1 MTQAPRNRKAKRG
14 TTGRARYALALLP
27 LLLFGGFAIVAG
39 KMLYDQD
46 VNGLDISAIPSAL
59 IGTKAPTLSL
69 PPLEGSNLPALTDA
83 AIKGKLTLV
92 NVFASWCI
100 PCRQEHPLLQ
110 ELAKDS
116 RIRVVGINYKDKQ
129 DNALRFLGELGNPFA
144 AIGVDPTERRR
155 STGVCMAFL
164 KAIWSVGTG
173 RSCSRRSDHSMRAAS
188 SVTSCRRLRPQP
200 DNSEPNGSPAGNDLS
215 DGPSAA
221 TPRPPAPPDHDRH
234 VFAA

>member
-1 MTQAPRNRKAKRG
+1 MTQASQEQDTKAK
-14 TTGRARYALALLP
+14 TKGRARYALALLP
-27 LLLFGGFAIVAG
+27 LLLFGGFALVAG

-59 IGTKAPTLSL
+59 IGTKAPSLSL

-83 AIKGKLTLV
+83 TISGKLTLV

-116 RIRVVGINYKDKQ
+116 RITVVGINYKDKQ

-144 AIGVDPTERRR
+144 AIGVDPNGKAAIDWGVYGIPESYLVGADGTILYKKVGPFDARSVERD
-155 STGVCMAFL
+155 L
-164 KAIWSVGTG
+164 LPAIT
-173 RSCSRRSDHSMRAAS
+173 AA
-188 SVTSCRRLRPQP
+188 
-200 DNSEPNGSPAGNDLS
+200 AGN
-215 DGPSAA
+215 
-221 TPRPPAPPDHDRH
+221 
-234 VFAA
+234 

>member
-1 MTQAPRNRKAKRG
+1 MTQASQNEDAKIK

-27 LLLFGGFAIVAG
+27 LLLFGGFALVAG

-59 IGTKAPTLSL
+59 IGTGAPSLSL

-110 ELAKDS
+110 ELSKDS
-116 RIRVVGINYKDKQ
+116 RITVVGINYKDRP

-144 AIGVDPTERRR
+144 AIGID
-155 STGVCMAFL
+155 
-164 KAIWSVGTG
+164 
-173 RSCSRRSDHSMRAAS
+173 
-188 SVTSCRRLRPQP
+188 
-200 DNSEPNGSPAGNDLS
+200 PNGKAAIDWGVYGIPESYLVGADGTILYKKVGPFDARSIERDLLPVIAAAAGK
-215 DGPSAA
+215 
-221 TPRPPAPPDHDRH
+221 
-234 VFAA
+234 

>member
-1 MTQAPRNRKAKRG
+1 MTQATQKQEGKAR

-69 PPLEGSNLPALTDA
+69 PPLEGSSLPALTDA

-144 AIGVDPTERRR
+144 AIGVDPTGKAAIDWGVYGIPESYLVSRDGTILFKKVGPFDARSIERDL
-155 STGVCMAFL
+155 MP
-164 KAIWSVGTG
+164 AI
-173 RSCSRRSDHSMRAAS
+173 AAA
-188 SVTSCRRLRPQP
+188 
-200 DNSEPNGSPAGNDLS
+200 AGQ
-215 DGPSAA
+215 
-221 TPRPPAPPDHDRH
+221 
-234 VFAA
+234 